1 MIICVSVNVSQVF
14 GRYPDEEG
22 AAGVRARIQGCHP
35 GLPSF
40 VVTRTPSPWL
50 AVLAGDNAPRPVV
63 AQALSRALEAQALWY
78 GLAGNT
84 LAYRM
89 IRYDFGRE
97 SEKSLEPPEI
107 FQPDASFPLPAY
119 HDAEQELYLKLRQA
133 GIPAEYIYL
142 FAEEVGMG
150 TNPGKTDAFAVRAGR
165 AEAFRHRVPR
175 HGTDSAR
182 TLFDLCREGE
192 QAVCDRL
199 NLLGE
204 FHKDRAQHLF
214 RILETVCR
222 RRTLPA
228 GWKIR
233 YLASSARDPSL
244 GRRLARV
251 YPRGQFSFEF
261 EASPE

>member
-1 MIICVSVNVSQVF
+1 MSINVAQVF
-14 GRYPDEEG
+14 VRYPDEED
-22 AAGVRARIQGCHP
+22 AAGVLARIQETHP

-50 AVLAGDNAPRPVV
+50 AVLSGDNALAPVV
-63 AQALSRALEAQALWY
+63 AQFLSRALEASALWC

-89 IRYDFGRE
+89 IRYDYGKE
-97 SEKSLEPPEI
+97 TVKTLEPPEI
-107 FQPDASFPLPAY
+107 FRPDASFPLPAY
-119 HDAEQELYLKLRQA
+119 HDAEQELYLALRRT

-150 TNPGKTDAFAVRAGR
+150 TNPGRTDAFTVRAGR

-175 HGTDSAR
+175 RGTDTAR
-182 TLFDLCREGE
+182 TLFDLYREGE
-192 QAVCDRL
+192 QTVYERL

-204 FHKDRAQHLF
+204 FDRERALHLF
-214 RILETVCR
+214 RLLESVCR
-222 RRTLPA
+222 RRTLPT
-228 GWKIR
+228 GWKVC
-233 YLASSARDPSL
+233 YQAASARDPGL
-244 GRRLARV
+244 GRRLARA
-251 YPRGQFSFEF
+251 YPRGLHPFDF